1 MPKSSGLGLK
11 DGFMIYLA
19 LICALGS
26 SPGSTYQDAAAF
38 VGTFEHTE
46 MKTGEQAIEKA
57 IETATE
63 ELNFI
68 MRPMVRGK
76 LKEKNKAPT
85 SFIISQDGIKTVIQT
100 PFRTWTT
107 ELNAKAVEVTLPND
121 RVVLVLSLI
130 HI

>member
-1 MPKSSGLGLK
+1 
-11 DGFMIYLA
+11 MIYLA

-26 SPGSTYQDAAAF
+26 SPGSTHQDAEAF

-76 LKEKNKAPT
+76 LKEKNR
-85 SFIISQDGIKTVIQT
+85 INYIMNL
-100 PFRTWTT
+100 
-107 ELNAKAVEVTLPND
+107 LNLQ
-121 RVVLVLSLI
+121 L
-130 HI
+130 